1 MQWNIVLSLF
11 FVPYILLEVPS
22 NVLLKRCARPSIY
35 MGVLVTTWGIIMTMH
50 GVVTNYAGLLA
61 LRILLGVFEAGF
73 FPGAVYLCVSA
84 NTSPSDVPE
93 LTTADLLVHAAR
105 SRRPHLLV
113 LLLQRPFGGFFWHG
127 CRRDCADGR
136 RWWLRGLALDIFD
149 RGKN

>member
-11 FVPYILLEVPS
+11 FVPYILFEVPS
-22 NVLLKRCARPSIY
+22 NVFLKRCARPSIY

-84 NTSPSDVPE
+84 VYSHLVSCQIDILRPSGTCHAISLPVSPGSTASALFRE
-93 LTTADLLVHAAR
+93 LFPAWLPQGLHRWTASAATR
-105 SRRPHLLV
+105 V
-113 LLLQRPFGGFFWHG
+113 G
-127 CRRDCADGR
+127 DGY
-136 RWWLRGLALDIFD
+136 F
-149 RGKN
+149 